1 MSTLNTDTPLE
12 RADDFYQMLIDAH
25 HGLSTA
31 QSHAMNAALVLLLC
45 NHVGSLDVI
54 KQALDA
60 ARQTCLEQAA

>member
-1 MSTLNTDTPLE
+1 
-12 RADDFYQMLIDAH
+12 
-25 HGLSTA
+25 
-31 QSHAMNAALVLLLC
+31 MNAALVLLLC